1 MSIENGGP
9 DPANRPWAR
18 WAIIGATVV
27 AALVG
32 GYWVGTALF
41 GSPQPAQVSIVT
53 PAATLALRPTF
64 TPTLPPTNTPV
75 PTATSAAAA
84 PATQPANAGGAP
96 AAAATDTPLCH
107 RRRRLQPRRPPMRR
121 PLPGRLCLT
130 TRRHRRQR
138 QPGPQYLS
146 LSAALKLRQHG
157 RYSPPQLGRRCPRP
171 ANCDRNIP
179 ANCNLDAAAYC
190 DEHDSA
196 YRHADVLL
204 QPCCRPRP
212 AH

>member
-84 PATQPANAGGAP
+84 PATQPAECRRRAGCGCHRHPGATAASAASACDRDGHLC
-96 AAAATDTPLCH
+96 AAAH
-107 RRRRLQPRRPPMRR
+107 
-121 PLPGRLCLT
+121 
-130 TRRHRRQR
+130 
-138 QPGPQYLS
+138 
-146 LSAALKLRQHG
+146 
-157 RYSPPQLGRRCPRP
+157 
-171 ANCDRNIP
+171 
-179 ANCNLDAAAYC
+179 LDDCA
-190 DEHDSA
+190 
-196 YRHADVLL
+196 
-204 QPCCRPRP
+204 
-212 AH
+212 